1 MNRPADDAEQ
11 QFPLLDAYV
20 SALQRGDVNACRQL
34 LAAHAELRPLVE
46 CLDALDSIVSGIDVA
61 PPSAEAAAAATPHE
75 TFGQYELLEEIGRG
89 GMGVVYRARQRGLN
103 RLVAVKLIL
112 TGHLASPEHVR
123 RFQLESRAAA
133 AVRHPNIVG
142 VLEAGEL
149 HGQHFF
155 AMDFVPGQNLAER
168 LKRGPF
174 DAESAARLVAAVA
187 RAVDHLHQQG
197 IVHRD
202 LKPSNIL
209 LDETG
214 KPLVNDFGLAKVFSD
229 DGQSTRSGV
238 IAGTPSYMAP
248 EQAAARPA
256 DTGPWSDV
264 YSLGAILYELLAG
277 RPPFRAD
284 NPLDTLVQVLESEP
298 TPPRHIQPAA
308 PRELEWICLRCLEKS
323 PTARYNTAAQL
334 ADDLERF
341 LRHEPVQARDP
352 QGWRR
357 AWRWMRR
364 EPALASH
371 WGAMACF
378 YGIELANYHWLKVVD
393 WPFHATMSVVL
404 GAWAL
409 ASFIFQRW
417 LTRRDGGI
425 SAALAWCTLDV
436 AAVTAVLFTA
446 DGAASPLV
454 VAYPLLVVGSGL
466 WFRVRLV
473 WSMTALAM
481 LSYGLLAV
489 DFFTRRNDLRSS
501 FDSGYDRPVMFL
513 LMLLVLGIAVAYQ
526 VHRVRILQRYFE
538 RRAG

>member
-1 MNRPADDAEQ
+1 MTPPADDESR

-20 SALQRGDVNACRQL
+20 QALHHADAAECQRL
-34 LAAHAELRPLVE
+34 LAAHPELRPWVE
-46 CLDALDSIVSGIDVA
+46 CLDVLDSFVSGASEHAPLVA
-61 PPSAEAAAAATPHE
+61 PIGGVVPLEM
-75 TFGQYELLEEIGRG
+75 FGQYELLEEIGRG
-89 GMGVVYRARQRGLN
+89 GMGVVYRARQHGLD

-112 TGHLASPEHVR
+112 AGHLASPEHIR
-123 RFQLESRAAA
+123 RFQLEARAAA

-155 AMDFVPGQNLAER
+155 AMELVTGQNLAQR
-168 LKRGPF
+168 LRQGPF
-174 DAESAARLVAAVA
+174 DPDEAARLVAAVA
-187 RAVDHLHQQG
+187 QAVDHLHQHG
-197 IVHRD
+197 IIHRD

-209 LDETG
+209 LDHAG
-214 KPLVNDFGLAKVFSD
+214 RPLVNDFGLAKLFSD

-256 DTGPWSDV
+256 DTGAWSDV
-264 YSLGAILYELLAG
+264 YSLGAILYELLTG

-284 NPLDTLVQVLESEP
+284 NPLDTLVQVLENEP
-298 TPPRHIQPAA
+298 TPPRQLQSTV

-323 PTARYNTAAQL
+323 PAARYGTAAQL
-334 ADDLERF
+334 ADDLKRY
-341 LRHEPVQARDP
+341 LRREPVEARDP

-357 AWRWMRR
+357 LWRWMRR

-371 WGAMACF
+371 LGAMACF
-378 YGIELANYHWLKVVD
+378 YVIELANYHWLKVID

-409 ASFIFQRW
+409 ASIVFQRW
-417 LTRRDGGI
+417 LSRRAGGL
-425 SAALAWCTLDV
+425 SAAGAWCTLDAV
-436 AAVTAVLFTA
+436 AVSAVLYTA

-473 WSMTALAM
+473 WYMTALAM
-481 LSYGLLAV
+481 ISYGLLVV
-489 DFFTRRNDLRSS
+489 DFYTGRADLRTR
-501 FDSGYDRPVMFL
+501 FDAAYDRPLMFL
-513 LMLLVLGIAVAYQ
+513 VMLLVLGVAVAYQ

-538 RRAG
+538 RRA